1 MCPGDSGG
9 GTIGSIGGAI
19 GGGAIGS
26 IGGGWTTGGG
36 GGAAMGG
43 GGRYGLPRHAAS
55 AGMDMHCGSSGP
67 VGGPGGAGGAG
78 GPTQYG
84 PPIHAAYPG
93 FCRHRGSS
101 GPVGRSVANRLSN
114 TGVPGVAFTGA
125 SVGIA
130 AVIATAAD
138 TFVIAVQMPT
148 MMERVMIPPFSRTP
162 QPTLHYRQCGQ
173 SHSAKRRSRPG
184 IRRVMA
190 TEGRPTAG
198 AVLGVGV
205 PRARHHR
212 HAWAAAERIVFQH
225 R

>member
-9 GTIGSIGGAI
+9 GAIGSIGGAI
-19 GGGAIGS
+19 GGGAMGS
-26 IGGGWTTGGG
+26 SGGSTTGGG

-43 GGRYGLPRHAAS
+43 GGRYGLPTHAAS

-101 GPVGRSVANRLSN
+101 GPVGRSVANRLSDI
-114 TGVPGVAFTGA
+114 GVPGAAFTGA

-130 AVIATAAD
+130 AVMATAAD

-148 MMERVMIPPFSRTP
+148 MMERLMIPPFSQAPHSRLFITVNV
-162 QPTLHYRQCGQ
+162 GQ

-190 TEGRPTAG
+190 IDGRPTAG

-212 HAWAAAERIVFQH
+212 HARAAAERIVFQH